1 MRIKRSEILA
11 PMKRW
16 IIIAVAAVFMILLS
30 FLYMLYQTSQ
40 REYEDKLVISLFG
53 EQKMYTQ
60 MISKDVTRI
69 YGLLLAKDTGKKY
82 RSDEELNQ
90 RIADVKDDLLSICD
104 SFSGNMEE
112 LKKNNISY
120 GGKEIEI
127 SQSIFDSS
135 SYLQEIDSLWAK
147 FDQSIHVV
155 LQADHIDSGLV
166 EEVVFI
172 NDNNM
177 SLLERC
183 DQLEGQI
190 VEKSIHDGK
199 VRSYFFYGMIAVLLI
214 ATLFSLYQLQ
224 YFLVRPF
231 SQLYKGIEDIGLHS
245 YPVDR
250 KYPTQKKILP
260 IVTEINNMFHKI
272 NHLITLVENINNN
285 VSFLETLN
293 FISDTFSA
301 YIPYNYIGIGLISED
316 KQKIIPTYGV
326 SDGTV
331 IGLPEGIRGTGWR
344 ISETSLGNL
353 IQSGEARII
362 NDLEKYCEGSPIKL
376 YNKVILEAGIRS
388 SITLPLIVSGEEVGV
403 IFFSSTQKN
412 VYTEE
417 HLNFLKMLA
426 NSIAISL
433 NQTSFISDVLYSS
446 ILALAKLAEARD
458 EDTGE
463 HLDRMSHYA
472 RVISEILYES
482 NIYTDVI
489 TLEYIDDLVRFCPLH
504 DIGKVGIQDNILLK
518 PGKLTPEEFEEMKKH
533 VFFGS
538 EVLKSAEK
546 NLLKRGRS
554 LFGIG
559 VEIAE
564 GHHEKWDGSGY
575 PYGRK
580 GTEIPVSA
588 RIVALADVLDALTSK
603 RPYKKAFSLEESLG
617 IIAEGRGKHFDPVML
632 DAMFKNIDRIEAAYI
647 KFHPNHENT
656 YRYMQDEKLTG

>member
-1 MRIKRSEILA
+1 MKIKRSEILA
-11 PMKRW
+11 PIKRW

-60 MISKDVTRI
+60 MISKDVSRI

-82 RSDEELNQ
+82 RSEEELNQ
-90 RIADVKDDLLSICD
+90 RIEAVKADLSSICE
-104 SFSGNMEE
+104 SFEGNLVD
-112 LKKNNISY
+112 LKNNNISY
-120 GGKEIEI
+120 KGKAVEI
-127 SQSIFDSS
+127 SQSILDSS
-135 SYLQEIDSLWAK
+135 SHLQQIDSLWSE
-147 FDQSIHVV
+147 FHQSIHLV
-155 LQADHIDSGLV
+155 LQAEHIDSGLM

-177 SLLERC
+177 NLLERC
-183 DQLEGQI
+183 DLLEGQI
-190 VEKSIHDGK
+190 LEKSIHDGK
-199 VRSYFFYGMIAVLLI
+199 VRSYFLYGMIAVLLV

-231 SQLYKGIEDIGLHS
+231 SQLYKGIEEIGLHS

-260 IVTEINNMFHKI
+260 IVTEISNMFHKI
-272 NHLITLVENINNN
+272 NHLITLIENINNN
-285 VSFLETLN
+285 VSFMETLN
-293 FISDTFSA
+293 FISNTFSA

-316 KQKIIPTYGV
+316 KQRLIPTYGV
-326 SDGTV
+326 SDGSI
-331 IGLPEGIRGTGWR
+331 IGLPEGIRGTSWMIR
-344 ISETSLGNL
+344 DTSLGKL

-376 YNKVILEAGIRS
+376 YNKVIMDAGIRS

-417 HLNFLKMLA
+417 HMNFLKMLA

-472 RVISEILYES
+472 RVISEILYEN
-482 NIYTDVI
+482 NIYSDVI

-518 PGKLTPEEFEEMKKH
+518 PGKLTPDEFEEMKKH

-538 EVLKSAEK
+538 DVLRAAEK

-559 VEIAE
+559 IEIAE

-580 GTEIPVSA
+580 GDEIPVSA

-603 RPYKKAFSLEESLG
+603 RPYKEAFSLESSLEM
-617 IIAEGRGKHFDPVML
+617 IAEGRGKHFDPRMVDVIFNNL
-632 DAMFKNIDRIEAAYI
+632 DRIEEAYI
-647 KFHPNHENT
+647 KFHPNRENT
-656 YRYMQDEKLTG
+656 YQYRPEEKLIG

>member
-1 MRIKRSEILA
+1 MKIKRSKILA
-11 PMKRW
+11 PIKRW
-16 IIIAVAAVFMILLS
+16 IIIAVVAVFMILLS

-69 YGLLLAKDTGKKY
+69 YGLLLAKDTGKQY
-82 RSDEELNQ
+82 QPDEVLAQ
-90 RIADVKDDLLSICD
+90 RVADVKADLSSISD
-104 SFSGNMEE
+104 FFASNLAD
-112 LKKNNISY
+112 LKENKISY
-120 GGKEIEI
+120 EGKTIEV
-127 SQSIFDSS
+127 SKHLLNSS
-135 SYLQEIDSLWAK
+135 NHLQEIDSLWLE
-147 FDQSIHVV
+147 FEQSIHIV
-155 LQADHIDSGLV
+155 LQADHIDSQMTKNIIY
-166 EEVVFI
+166 I

-177 SLLERC
+177 ELLERYN
-183 DQLEGQI
+183 QLQGQI
-190 VEKSIHDGK
+190 IEKSIRDGRY
-199 VRSYFFYGMIAVLLI
+199 RSYFFYGMMAVLLI
-214 ATLFSLYQLQ
+214 VILFSLYQLQ
-224 YFLVRPF
+224 FFLVRPF
-231 SQLYKGIEDIGLHS
+231 SQLYKGIEEIGLHS
-245 YPVDR
+245 YPINH

-260 IVTEINNMFHKI
+260 IVNEISHMFHKI
-272 NHLITLVENINNN
+272 NHLISLVENINNN
-285 VSFLETLN
+285 VSFMETLN
-293 FISDTFSA
+293 FISNTFSA

-316 KQKIIPTYGV
+316 KLRLIPTYGV

-331 IGLPEGIRGTGWR
+331 IGLPEGIRGIGWP
-344 ISETSLGNL
+344 IHETSLGRL

-362 NDLEKYCEGSPIKL
+362 NDLEKHCEGSPIKL
-376 YNKVILEAGIRS
+376 YNKVILEAGIRA

-433 NQTSFISDVLYSS
+433 NQTNFINDVLYSS

-463 HLDRMSHYA
+463 HLDRMSYYA
-472 RVISEILYES
+472 RVISEILYEN

-518 PGKLTPEEFEEMKKH
+518 PGRLTREEFEEMKKH
-533 VFFGS
+533 VFFGAD
-538 EVLKSAEK
+538 VLHSAEK
-546 NLLKRGRS
+546 NLLKHGRS
-554 LFGIG
+554 LFGMGI
-559 VEIAE
+559 EIAE

-580 GTEIPVSA
+580 ENEIPVSA

-603 RPYKKAFSLEESLG
+603 RPYKEAFSLEQSLE
-617 IIAEGRGKHFDPVML
+617 IIAEGRGKHFDPIMV
-632 DAMFKNIDRIEAAYI
+632 DVMFKNIKRIEEAYI
-647 KFHPNHENT
+647 KFHPNQRNT
-656 YRYMQDEKLTG
+656 YLYMEDEKLIG